1 MVRSCVQRFFL
12 RLTVV
17 APLAHGRVGAVRGV
31 RLEHDV
37 KPPDVNKF
45 VVSHST
51 RQPNVNP
58 VSPNLLVVIAEA
70 GCGGE
75 DVPGG
80 EDGADA
86 ARPAHPAVPVLP
98 RRPTHQHRQDPRLQP
113 RRDRRVLGRAKPNA
127 NKCNAN

>member
-1 MVRSCVQRFFL
+1 M
-12 RLTVV
+12 

-37 KPPDVNKF
+37 EPPAVNKF
-45 VVSHST
+45 AFPVVTHST
-51 RQPNVNP
+51 RQPKVNP
-58 VSPNLLVVIAEA
+58 VSPNLLVVAAEA
-70 GCGGE
+70 GGGGE

-113 RRDRRVLGRAKPNA
+113 CRDRRVLGRAKPNA
-127 NKCNAN
+127 NKINAN